1 MAEYCQILSSFTV
14 KLNNFRLRAKIITN
28 FPDVD
33 LDVDHLVIRMSKG
46 VLFLV
51 LGAKNAH
58 VYRRPSG
65 NAKGDAVT
73 WCTGV
78 DWQTACQELSA

>member
-1 MAEYCQILSSFTV
+1 
-14 KLNNFRLRAKIITN
+14 
-28 FPDVD
+28 
-33 LDVDHLVIRMSKG
+33 MSKG